1 METGGAEIMAIGL
14 LNQICAGNEVSLII
28 INDKWNEK
36 LLNQLDSRVK
46 IYFIHRKAGSRS
58 PLPILRLNMLLLRL
72 NPDVLHSH
80 DPNTAKVIKVP
91 AGKKIHTVHDVG
103 ISTSMYHF
111 FDSLVAISDAVY
123 KDVQSNCG
131 FPVEK
136 IYNGIPVDAFKTRKE
151 YNLMGLKQFRLIQV
165 SRLMH
170 EKKGQDVLLY
180 AIHKLRTEHGF
191 TDILLDFIGSGSSLD
206 FLKELVTKLGLEE
219 NVRFLG
225 EQDRTW
231 LFANLC
237 NYHVLVQPSR
247 YEGFGL
253 TILEGF
259 AAGLPVLASDIDGP
273 AEILAGIPAGFLFK
287 NEDSASCADGL
298 SQIISLY
305 KNNQVSTLMAKTIE
319 VVKDQYSLVSCASQ
333 YVKAYQ
339 TLLAS

>member
-1 METGGAEIMAIGL
+1 
-14 LNQICAGNEVSLII
+14 
-28 INDKWNEK
+28 
-36 LLNQLDSRVK
+36 
-46 IYFIHRKAGSRS
+46 
-58 PLPILRLNMLLLRL
+58 MLLLRL
-72 NPDVLHSH
+72 RPDVFHTH
-80 DPNTAKVIKVP
+80 DPNIAKVIKVP
-91 AGKKIHTVHDVG
+91 AGKMIHTVHDVG
-103 ISTSMYHF
+103 ISTSLYHS
-111 FDSLVAISDAVY
+111 FDGLVAISDTVY
-123 KDVQSNCG
+123 KDVRNNCA
-131 FPVEK
+131 FSMEK
-136 IYNGIPVDAFKTRKE
+136 IYNGIPVDALKTRND
-151 YNLMGLKQFRLIQV
+151 YNLMGVKQFRLIQV

-180 AIHKLRTEHGF
+180 ALHKLKTEYGF

-237 NYHVLVQPSR
+237 NYHVLIQPSR

-253 TILEGF
+253 TVLEGF

-273 AEILAGIPAGFLFK
+273 AEILSGIPAGFLFK
-287 NEDSASCADGL
+287 NEDPASCAEGL
-298 SQIISLY
+298 LKIISLY
-305 KNNQVSTLMAKTIE
+305 KNNQVSTLMAKTIR
-319 VVKDQYSLVSCASQ
+319 VVKEQYSLVSCASQ